1 MPNSPL
7 RLILLIALF
16 AFLVTS
22 VQLGLLQV
30 AFHKL
35 GLEPRSA
42 YLLLSTSLFGS
53 LLNLP
58 LFSVPAEAPPE
69 DEVPRQLRELF
80 GLSRQAFTGRTIV
93 AVNVGGCV
101 VPVAFC
107 IYLLAH
113 TVLDPA
119 SVIVAIGVV
128 AAVSWLTSFPQR
140 GVGIAMPFLV
150 APATAAA
157 AAMVLDFEH
166 AAALAYIGGTL
177 GVLIGADLLRLNQVG
192 KLGAP
197 VASIGGAGTFDGIVL
212 TGLLAVLL
220 A

>member
-7 RLILLIALF
+7 RLLLLIFLF
-16 AFLVTS
+16 AFVVGS
-22 VQLGLLQV
+22 VQLGVLQI
-30 AFHKL
+30 AFYKL

-42 YLLLSTSLFGS
+42 YLLLSASLFGS
-53 LLNLP
+53 LINLP
-58 LFSVPAEAPPE
+58 LFSVRAEAPPSGE
-69 DEVPRQLRELF
+69 LPPQLREFF
-80 GLSRQAFTGRTIV
+80 GLQRLPFTGRTIV

-107 IYLLAH
+107 LYLLAH
-113 TVLDPA
+113 APLHA
-119 SVIVAIGVV
+119 AHVIAAVAVV
-128 AAVSWLTSFPQR
+128 AGVSYLTSFPQR

-157 AAMVLDFEH
+157 AAMALDIEH
-166 AAALAYIGGTL
+166 AAPLAYIGGTL
-177 GVLIGADLLRLNQVG
+177 GVLIGADLLRLHQIG
-192 KLGAP
+192 QLGAP

>member
-58 LFSVPAEAPPE
+58 LFSVRAEAPPE
-69 DEVPRQLRELF
+69 EEMPRQLRELF
-80 GLSRQAFTGRTIV
+80 GLPRQAFTGRTIV

>member
-7 RLILLIALF
+7 RLLLLILAF
-16 AFLVTS
+16 AFVVGS
-22 VQLGLLQV
+22 VQLGVLQI
-30 AFHKL
+30 AFYKL

-42 YLLLSTSLFGS
+42 YLLLGASLFGS
-53 LLNLP
+53 LINLP
-58 LFSVPAEAPPE
+58 LFSVRAESPP
-69 DEVPRQLRELF
+69 DEGMSRQLREFL
-80 GLSRQAFTGRTIV
+80 GLKRLPFTGRTIV

-107 IYLLAH
+107 VYLLAH
-113 TVLDPA
+113 TELQTARVLA
-119 SVIVAIGVV
+119 AVAVV
-128 AAVSWLTSFPQR
+128 AVVSYLTSFPQR

-157 AAMVLDFEH
+157 VALVLDIEH
-166 AAALAYIGGTL
+166 AAPLAYVGGTL
-177 GVLIGADLLRLNQVG
+177 GVLVGADLLRLKEIG
-192 KLGAP
+192 KLGVPA
-197 VASIGGAGTFDGIVL
+197 ASIGGAGTFDGIVL

>member
-30 AFHKL
+30 AFHRL

-58 LFSVPAEAPPE
+58 LFSVRAEAPPE
-69 DEVPRQLRELF
+69 EEMPRQLRELF
-80 GLSRQAFTGRTIV
+80 GLPRQAFTGRTIV